1 MALEL
6 DPRVAEELKKLY
18 TSLDEEGKLF
28 SPEQLATY
36 YATFRSRF
44 GPDRLKNMD
53 GEALLE
59 TMHSHGSTD
68 SG

>member
-28 SPEQLATY
+28 Y
-36 YATFRSRF
+36 
-44 GPDRLKNMD
+44 
-53 GEALLE
+53 
-59 TMHSHGSTD
+59 
-68 SG
+68 